1 MKKIIV
7 VSIIALFI
15 VVGFQPAFAVED
27 KSSIE
32 SLTIYNE
39 NENSITM
46 SRGVYENTNCFVI
59 GSVGEAFNLVS
70 SGYGSIVF
78 GFKNDDRN
86 EDKPSG
92 GWIYTNG
99 DNGKW
104 IYWSRLKG
112 KFFGDIRSYGI
123 RHWWTGEYLTLYV
136 GVDGFRGL
144 AVGGF
149 PWRETEPSV
158 AHCWF
163 IGYAELVKIRTA
175 YVYKTILR

>member
-7 VSIIALFI
+7 IGVIALFI
-15 VVGFQPAFAVED
+15 IVGFQPVFAIDD
-27 KSSIE
+27 KTSTE
-32 SLTIYNE
+32 SFTIDSKDE
-39 NENSITM
+39 NPITI

-78 GFKNDDRN
+78 GFKNDDTN
-86 EDKPSG
+86 SEFPSG

-99 DNGKW
+99 DYGKW

-112 KFFGDIRSYGI
+112 KFFGDIWSYGI

-144 AVGGF
+144 ALGGF
-149 PWRETEPSV
+149 PWRETEPSG

-163 IGYAELVKIRTA
+163 IGYAEHVKIRTA
-175 YVYKTILR
+175 